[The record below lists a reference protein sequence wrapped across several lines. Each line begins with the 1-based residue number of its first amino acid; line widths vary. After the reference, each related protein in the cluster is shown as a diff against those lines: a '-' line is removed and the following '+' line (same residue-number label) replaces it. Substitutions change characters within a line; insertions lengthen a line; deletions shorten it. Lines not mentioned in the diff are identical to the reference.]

1 MDFPHIQLISP
12 EVGTIKQKERKTRI
26 YINMIGWVDKERAE
40 FLFYFFSNG
49 FNQQYNYTI
58 NYKYNTKLKA
68 FELDKLQ
75 FKGPPFDK

>member
-1 MDFPHIQLISP
+1 
-12 EVGTIKQKERKTRI
+12 
-26 YINMIGWVDKERAE
+26 MIGWVDKERAE